1 VLLTGPRSAVLVF
14 PLRSIVADVSRSQCR
29 FVMNRANRRVSNC
42 PQSASECQHCVG
54 QNGECHGFSL
64 ETTNNALAT
73 VFAESFC
80 RYSRSESM
88 ISSSRSKSPTEL
100 TGSVGSTPSASSVG
114 SVIYLNT
121 SGAATS
127 VDFTIS
133 PTAAPEPASFL
144 LLGMG
149 LLGLGAAVRFKG
161 IQAV

>member
-1 VLLTGPRSAVLVF
+1 
-14 PLRSIVADVSRSQCR
+14 
-29 FVMNRANRRVSNC
+29 
-42 PQSASECQHCVG
+42 
-54 QNGECHGFSL
+54 
-64 ETTNNALAT
+64 
-73 VFAESFC
+73 
-80 RYSRSESM
+80 M